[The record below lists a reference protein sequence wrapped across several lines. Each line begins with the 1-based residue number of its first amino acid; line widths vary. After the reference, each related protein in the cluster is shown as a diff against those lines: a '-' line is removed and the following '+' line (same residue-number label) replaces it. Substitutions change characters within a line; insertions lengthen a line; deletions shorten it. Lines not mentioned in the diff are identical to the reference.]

1 MNEKI
6 FEIES
11 AAKSAREYSV
21 ANAIFA
27 ALLATNIK
35 KKFLKFFVE
44 TDYFPFE
51 EEFEEEYDPYT
62 DYYAL
67 AVIEVKGH
75 WLRIPMPLL
84 TAEAK
89 NMFKAA
95 GPEWLGRVE
104 HRRPSAPVADGWPEA
119 AMAAVYE
126 EWGKEFAD
134 EAVKR
139 FIGND
144 DEAV

>member
-27 ALLATNIK
+27 TLLAADVEKN
-35 KKFLKFFVE
+35 FFIE
-44 TDYFPFE
+44 SSYPPE
-51 EEFEEEYDPYT
+51 EEDPYA

-67 AVIEVKGH
+67 AVLVVQEH

-84 TAEAK
+84 TAEAVD
-89 NMFKAA
+89 MFKAA
-95 GPEWLGRVE
+95 EPEWLGRVE

-126 EWGKEFAD
+126 EFGKEFVD

>member
-27 ALLATNIK
+27 ALLAAKIEK
-35 KKFLKFFVE
+35 KFFVE
-44 TDYFPFE
+44 TDYSE
-51 EEFEEEYDPYT
+51 EEEDDPYT

-67 AVIEVKGH
+67 AVIEVQEH

-84 TAEAK
+84 TAEAVD
-89 NMFKAA
+89 MFKAA
-95 GPEWLGRVE
+95 EPEWLERIE
-104 HRRPSAPVADGWPEA
+104 HRRESAPVADGWPEA

-126 EWGKEFAD
+126 EWGKEFVD